1 MRSVI
6 RPHSHPM
13 SMSKALYIKLLAIKK
28 LYYKTFSATFNFITI
43 HVPYTEICCY
53 SPDSWFVI
61 AQLIKCNK
69 LSLRLHHHTTNRAH
83 KFVTS
88 IVSTG
93 SLQQTKL
100 CAFAMKASSCYASQT

>member
-1 MRSVI
+1 MYVLVG
-6 RPHSHPM
+6 
-13 SMSKALYIKLLAIKK
+13 A
-28 LYYKTFSATFNFITI
+28 
-43 HVPYTEICCY
+43 PYTEICY

-88 IVSTG
+88 VVPTG

-100 CAFAMKASSCYASQT
+100 RVFSMKASSCYASQTCNNKIIIYGPTVMKCCRIMYQSP